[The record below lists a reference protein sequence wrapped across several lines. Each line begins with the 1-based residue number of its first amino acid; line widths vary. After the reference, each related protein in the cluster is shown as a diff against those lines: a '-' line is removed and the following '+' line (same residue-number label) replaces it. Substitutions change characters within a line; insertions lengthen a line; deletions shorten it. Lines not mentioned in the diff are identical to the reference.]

1 MFYYLY
7 FLRFYIG
14 LVGTF
19 SFQMFEGIEQLE
31 VLNECFLNLSN
42 LWIED
47 YCLKIYSK
55 YLSDSSFLI
64 KNIQQSDIHR
74 EAL

>member
-1 MFYYLY
+1 
-7 FLRFYIG
+7 
-14 LVGTF
+14 
-19 SFQMFEGIEQLE
+19 MFEGIEQLE